1 MFRFALKNLRAN
13 ATRLV
18 ATATAVIIGI
28 AFLAAGLMLTDA
40 MKNALEGNVDQQY
53 ATVDLVVRP
62 GASLGD
68 FGGAVPAALIDTISG
83 TAGVAAAA
91 GELSGPA
98 SLLGRDGEVLTSR
111 SQGRAW
117 IEDRE
122 LNPLTLLDGSA
133 PVGTDQVVVDRA
145 SASDA
150 GLSVG
155 DTTAIGTPKGRI
167 EATVV
172 GISEFGDE
180 AGTDDGGTLSFAPDA
195 AIEILNTGVAG
206 YDDVLVRTSDGA
218 SEATVRAALT
228 RGLPGSVEVV
238 TGEEFRTDQRSQNV
252 GLVDLLRPALQ
263 GFAYLALFVAGF
275 VIFNTFSVVVT
286 QRFRELALIRAV
298 GGTPGQVRRSLM
310 FEGLG
315 IGVVASASG
324 IVVGALLALLL
335 QAALG
340 WLDISLPGSGVSLS
354 LGTVVLCMGMGTV
367 VTLVSVAVP
376 AFRAGRTRPVEAMR
390 DSAVDTSGTSKVRA
404 ALGGAAL
411 VVALVLLLVNRLG
424 GAEWYLLAPGA
435 LLLFVGLVVG
445 GPLLARL
452 FAMVLE
458 PAARRMGL
466 TARLA
471 VDNTVRNPK
480 RTATT
485 ANALVIGLFLV
496 TLVTVSGDAL
506 KGWTVDELNKLSS
519 SDFIVAGDNTPVDPT
534 LVQGIADTEGV
545 AASAPVR
552 TATVLDT
559 ENQIVILS
567 GADVDALQR
576 TSGLKVTAGSLDEVR
591 TGDGAAVVDIAGLG
605 GGDGGGG
612 GAGPGSDRTVA
623 DLPSGIGQSEQV
635 VAADGSTA
643 EVPIVATL
651 EAKIDSLFLGT
662 LVSEETLRRL
672 AGDQP
677 ISQVFVRTEPG
688 QADAVGLRLDA
699 LVKDYAGVQVA
710 PGNFLGDLV
719 GTVFDFLIGTVN
731 ALLGMSVI
739 IALVGI
745 VNTLTL
751 SIFERRR
758 ELGMVRALGM
768 TNQQV
773 ARMVRGEAVLI
784 GVLGTIIGLG
794 AGLLLGWVVIGSLSG
809 DAIPLS
815 VNWARLGL
823 IALAGVLVGVL
834 ASILPGRRAVKLDML
849 DAMAAT

>member
-40 MKNALEGNVDQQY
+40 MKAALEGNVDDQY
-53 ATVDLVVRP
+53 AAVDLVVRP
-62 GASLGD
+62 AASLGD
-68 FGGAVPAALIDTISG
+68 FGGAVPADALPTVRDTP
-83 TAGVAAAA
+83 GVAAAA

-98 SLLGRDGEVLTSR
+98 SLLDRSGEVVSSR

-117 IEDRE
+117 IADRR
-122 LNPLTLLDGSA
+122 LNPLTLREGRA
-133 PVGTDQVVVDRA
+133 PEGTDEVVIDRT

-150 GLSVG
+150 GLGVG
-155 DTTAIGTPKGRI
+155 DRTAIGTPKGRI
-167 EATVV
+167 ESTVV
-172 GISEFGDE
+172 GISEFGDQ
-180 AGTDDGGTLSFAPDA
+180 ASTDDGGTLSFAEDA

-206 YDDVLVRTSDGA
+206 YDDVLVRTA
-218 SEATVRAALT
+218 SGTSPSTVRTALST
-228 RGLPGSVEVV
+228 ALPRSLEVV
-238 TGEEFRTDQRSQNV
+238 TGATFRTDQRSQNA

-298 GGTPGQVRRSLM
+298 GGTPGQVRRSLL

-315 IGVVASASG
+315 IGVVASAIG
-324 IVVGALLALLL
+324 IVVGALLALAL
-335 QAALG
+335 QAVLG
-340 WLDISLPGSGVSLS
+340 WIGITLPGAGVSLS
-354 LGTVVLCMGMGTV
+354 VGTVVLCMVMGTV
-367 VTLVSVAVP
+367 VTLISVAVP
-376 AFRAGRTRPVEAMR
+376 AFRAGRTKPVEAMR
-390 DSAVDTSGTSKVRA
+390 DSAVDTSGTSKARA
-404 ALGGAAL
+404 VIGGVAL
-411 VVALVLLLVNRLG
+411 VVALVLLLANRLA
-424 GAEWYLLAPGA
+424 GAQWYLLAPGA

-452 FAMVLE
+452 FATALE
-458 PAARRMGL
+458 RPARHLGL

-471 VDNTVRNPK
+471 VDNTVRNPR

-506 KGWTVDELNKLSS
+506 KTWTVDELNKLSS

-534 LVQGIADTEGV
+534 LVEGIRTTEGV
-545 AASAPVR
+545 AAAAPVR
-552 TATVLDT
+552 SATVLNAD
-559 ENQIVILS
+559 NQVVILS
-567 GADVDALQR
+567 GADVAELRR
-576 TSGLKVTAGSLDEVR
+576 TSGLKAVDGSLDDVA
-591 TGDGAAVVDIAGLG
+591 GGAGAAVVDIAGLG
-605 GGDGGGG
+605 GGGGDGG
-612 GAGPGSDRTVA
+612 PGNKTVA
-623 DLPSGIGQSEQV
+623 TTPTKVGQRERV
-635 VAADGSTA
+635 VAADGST
-643 EVPIVATL
+643 VDLPIVATL
-651 EAKIDSLFLGT
+651 EPKIDSLFLGT
-662 LVSEETLRRL
+662 LVSEETLKAL

-677 ISQVFVRTEPG
+677 ISQVYIRTDPG
-688 QADAVGLRLDA
+688 QANAVGARLDK
-699 LVKDYAGVQVA
+699 LVRDYAGVQVQ
-710 PGNFLGDLV
+710 PGNFLGEVV

-773 ARMVRGEAVLI
+773 SRMVRGEAVLI
-784 GVLGTIIGLG
+784 GILGTCIGLG
-794 AGLLLGWVVIGSLSG
+794 AGLLLGWVVIGSISG
-809 DAIPLS
+809 DSIPLS
-815 VNWARLGL
+815 INWARLGL
-823 IALAGVLVGVL
+823 IALAGVVVGVL
-834 ASILPGRRAVKLDML
+834 ASILPGRRAVRMDML
-849 DAMAAT
+849 EAMSST